1 MTNPLS
7 EGDIQAL
14 VGRAEAERQ
23 EMPSPTV
30 LIDAEALPQMP
41 PDREQ
46 RPYEWARDTVG
57 VAQDQARA
65 RLIALR
71 AQRDDIN
78 AEIKLLVDEVDL
90 LDRMY
95 AIAKKRDAQSG

>member
-1 MTNPLS
+1 MTNPMS
-7 EGDIQAL
+7 ESDIQAL
-14 VGRAEAERQ
+14 ADQAE
-23 EMPSPTV
+23 
-30 LIDAEALPQMP
+30 IDALGVVGVPEPFEVPQ
-41 PDREQ
+41 DREQ

-71 AQRDDIN
+71 AQRDEIN